1 MASSSKLL
9 SAMVRAAAHA
19 ALEQYRRA
27 AGPAVHPPPS
37 ERTLRAAHEQGRRPD
52 NELTVKGLPSKG
64 DPSTGRASLLLGHSD
79 VTVCYVRFPRRPEPP
94 LPCFSPSGQRWRI
107 WPVDDRTITF
117 PRDSTYTGG
126 PEALRGKAAG
136 ARGHW
141 PYASQVFAL
150 PPHRI
155 RGGAPVS
162 RRLRDGSSHPPILRD
177 VAKRDGVEAS
187 SIRPMI

>member
-1 MASSSKLL
+1 MRLL
-9 SAMVRAAAHA
+9 SNIDGPPAA
-19 ALEQYRRA
+19 RFIT
-27 AGPAVHPPPS
+27 PPS
-37 ERTLRAAHEQGRRPD
+37 ERTLRAAHEQGCRPE
-52 NELTVKGLPSKG
+52 NELTAKGLPSKG

-79 VTVCYVRFPRRPEPP
+79 VTVCYVRFPRRPGPP

-107 WPVDDRTITF
+107 WPEDDRTITF

-141 PYASQVFAL
+141 PLRFAGVR
-150 PPHRI
+150 PRTAPHPWWCAGQPSLAGRKSPSTDP
-155 RGGAPVS
+155 A
-162 RRLRDGSSHPPILRD
+162 RRCET
-177 VAKRDGVEAS
+177 DGVEAS